1 MPDSGR
7 FGLSVQLQIFERA
20 FDLQDQPTTMPE
32 SQLGKALGYLIRQSE
47 SLQLCVDEPRIPIH
61 NNDAERDL
69 RHVAIGRNN
78 YHAFASEK
86 GGAVAA
92 RLYTLILSAKHA
104 GIDPEAYLRD
114 VLAAINT
121 TPASEIWR
129 LTPWAW
135 AKSHP
140 ESKI

>member
-1 MPDSGR
+1 M
-7 FGLSVQLQIFERA
+7 
-20 FDLQDQPTTMPE
+20 
-32 SQLGKALGYLIRQSE
+32 
-47 SLQLCVDEPRIPIH
+47 
-61 NNDAERDL
+61 
-69 RHVAIGRNN
+69 AIGRNN
-78 YHAFASEK
+78 YMSFASEK

-121 TPASEIWR
+121 TPNREVWR

-135 AKSHP
+135 AKSNP

>member
-1 MPDSGR
+1 M
-7 FGLSVQLQIFERA
+7 
-20 FDLQDQPTTMPE
+20 
-32 SQLGKALGYLIRQSE
+32 
-47 SLQLCVDEPRIPIH
+47 
-61 NNDAERDL
+61 
-69 RHVAIGRNN
+69 AIGRNN

-104 GIDPEAYLRD
+104 NIDPEAYLRD
-114 VLAAINT
+114 ILAAINT
-121 TPASEIWR
+121 TPASEISR

-135 AKSHP
+135 AKTNP